1 MEEASRASKFAYTFI
16 VLFILWLVVTA
27 SLDSQE
33 LVAGAVISLI
43 VAALTHDV
51 FTKAGLAN
59 LHPKRIA
66 YAIAY
71 IPYFLWAMI
80 MANLDV
86 AYRVLHP
93 ARPIRPGIVKCR
105 TVLTSD
111 TGKLALA
118 NSITL
123 TPGTITLDVDEEDY
137 FIHWIWVQDD
147 VLGAKDDSEH
157 VEKASEA
164 ITRPFEKF
172 LKVIFG

>member
-1 MEEASRASKFAYTFI
+1 MQEASRASKFAYTFI
-16 VLFILWLVVTA
+16 VLFIIWLVVSA
-27 SLDSQE
+27 SLDTQE
-33 LVAGAVISLI
+33 LLAGAVLALI

-51 FTKAGLAN
+51 FTRAGLAN
-59 LHPKRIA
+59 LHPRRVA

-71 IPYFLWAMI
+71 VPYFLWAMI

-93 ARPIRPGIVKCR
+93 ARPIRPGIVKAK
-105 TVLTSD
+105 TTLESD
-111 TGKLALA
+111 TGKLSLA

-123 TPGTITLDVDEEDY
+123 TPGTITLDVDDDNY
-137 FIHWIWVQDD
+137 FIHWIWVSDE
-147 VLGAKDDSEH
+147 VLNAKDDSEH

-164 ITRPFEKF
+164 ITRPFEKY